1 MKVLCLDIA
10 GVLNMFGESFRSFK
24 RDSNPLEDILIRRLE
39 YILENVPNLNVVIS
53 SSWRQDE
60 LISSLL
66 KYEFKYISRIIGRT
80 PRIIQGDFN
89 EETKRYSL
97 FRTNR
102 GEQIQAYL
110 DEAKEQFIIDRY
122 LVIDDEIFDII

>member
-1 MKVLCLDIA
+1 MKILFLDID

-66 KYEFKYISRIIGRT
+66 KYEFKYINRIIGRT
-80 PRIIQGDFN
+80 PRSYQDGFN
-89 EETKRYSL
+89 ENTKTYIVKRS
-97 FRTNR
+97 NR
-102 GEQIQAYL
+102 GEQIAAYL
-110 DEAKEQFIIDRY
+110 DEIKEETNITKYAFS
-122 LVIDDEIFDII
+122 FF